1 MGDGLSLMILG
12 KLRPKVTKRFP
23 QGSTE
28 SSETAANVLISL
40 LCVNMY
46 VCVYVCT
53 GVNARVCRCMHVGG
67 LRQAPGTLLSP
78 PLLCCDYKCVLP

>member
-28 SSETAANVLISL
+28 SGETAANVLISL

-46 VCVYVCT
+46 VCVHVCVRCSCT
-53 GVNARVCRCMHVGG
+53 CVRVHACWRPE
-67 LRQAPGTLLSP
+67 ASP
-78 PLLCCDYKCVLP
+78 RDPLVSTTPVL